1 MYFDQV
7 FRDQCIRVLFTD
19 LQISL
24 FSNFFIKNR
33 SHGTIHIFKSYFT
46 TVFSVFSFSKIN
58 YIQMDLIYL
67 YFFKETYLLLL
78 VS

>member
-46 TVFSVFSFSKIN
+46 TVFSVFSFNKISSIQTNPILIFQLTSK
-58 YIQMDLIYL
+58 
-67 YFFKETYLLLL
+67 
-78 VS
+78 VR